1 MGNER
6 YADCARCTVKLSER
20 ICVTSEGRGP
30 DNCPTLRKK
39 ELVDDARKE
48 YHGESLR
55 EFARQASIQEGS
67 CYADRDAVPFVLRPV
82 KTRIQEICEFAQRM
96 KYRRLGLVFCSGL
109 IREAATVARILEE
122 QGFEVVSVVCNV
134 GRIDK
139 NDIGVADNEKIMI
152 GQPEA
157 MCNPVMQAKVV
168 NDAKT
173 ELNIA
178 LGLCVGHDAIFFQ
191 HAQAPTTVLA
201 AKDRVTLHNPLV
213 PIYAEK
219 SYYRKV
225 HNPGF

>member
-1 MGNER
+1 MENEP
-6 YADCARCTVKLSER
+6 YADCARCPVKLSER
-20 ICVTSEGRGP
+20 ICVTSDGRGP

-48 YHGESLR
+48 YHGEDLR

-67 CYADRDAVPFVLRPV
+67 CYADRDAVPFVARPV
-82 KTRIQEICEFAQRM
+82 KTRIQEICEFAARM
-96 KYRRLGLVFCSGL
+96 NYKRLGLVFCSGL

-122 QGFEVVSVVCNV
+122 QGFKVVSAICKV

-139 NDIGVADNEKIMI
+139 NEIGVTDDEKIQI
-152 GQPEA
+152 NKSES
-157 MCNPVMQAKVV
+157 MCNPVIQARLL

-173 ELNIA
+173 EFNIA
-178 LGLCVGHDAIFFQ
+178 LGLCVGHDAIFFKY
-191 HAQAPTTVLA
+191 AQAPTTVLA
-201 AKDRVTLHNPLV
+201 AKDRVTLHNPLA
-213 PIYAEK
+213 PIYADR